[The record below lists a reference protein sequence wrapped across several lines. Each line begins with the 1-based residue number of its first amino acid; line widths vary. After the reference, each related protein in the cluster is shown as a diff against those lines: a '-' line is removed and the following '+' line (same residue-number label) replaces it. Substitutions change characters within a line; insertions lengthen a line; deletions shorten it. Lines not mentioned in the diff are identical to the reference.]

1 VGPRLLARRVDALV
15 VAFQVECSADVA
27 DELVERQALA
37 DLAGRA
43 ELRVAD
49 LSFAMKRS
57 RKVHVFP
64 FENADVRAVFD
75 EKASGG
81 WNLEVVVRATF
92 LAAHSLEESIALAR
106 YVADDFGTVEGSRLR
121 RVDLCADFA
130 SFPLARNDVERMA
143 TTRAH
148 ADSFMA
154 TRKDVDEAGGEL
166 CQVGLREHRDQRLEV
181 TGITV
186 AAGNPVMARVYDK
199 SAELLLPGRE
209 QKRAIEHAIWRNGGW
224 DGSEQ
229 VTRVEF
235 QHRGEFLDE
244 IHLRDVD
251 ALVEQ
256 LDALWQRDVR
266 WLRMVEPESATR
278 RKRCKLDLR
287 WLPVAEMIF
296 RHPAEPIQRSRTPRG
311 GAPPAQVLGAV
322 LSRLGATGR
331 LHRCELGITADGE
344 VLDETGFAEILTPS
358 EAESWLGREVRCRM
372 LAAGEDV
379 VVALLCRY
387 GPRDAVRVLAT
398 KINANVARFAS
409 IDDLRRAVP
418 EPRRAANG

>member
-1 VGPRLLARRVDALV
+1 
-15 VAFQVECSADVA
+15 
-27 DELVERQALA
+27 
-37 DLAGRA
+37 
-43 ELRVAD
+43 
-49 LSFAMKRS
+49 
-57 RKVHVFP
+57 
-64 FENADVRAVFD
+64 
-75 EKASGG
+75 
-81 WNLEVVVRATF
+81 
-92 LAAHSLEESIALAR
+92 
-106 YVADDFGTVEGSRLR
+106 
-121 RVDLCADFA
+121 VDLCADFA